1 MPPKGIGAS
10 TIPSTWWAVSVKEV
24 KIMGVIAA
32 IIVWAIIEAIC
43 GKNAG
48 PLFVIVVLYL
58 VISAIAGIIY

>member
-1 MPPKGIGAS
+1 MS
-10 TIPSTWWAVSVKEV
+10 TILSTWWAVSDKEV

-48 PLFVIVVLYL
+48 PLLIIIVLYL
-58 VISAIAGIIY
+58 IISVVAGMIY